1 MPNTIC
7 DLRFCFIRN
16 PFSTTQNVTSVQS
29 IKKEKLMKY
38 IYSHP
43 DDFVPINPILNIK
56 YIHHFP
62 QGKIKSLCGVK
73 NVTTH
78 DLLNDYKYL
87 ARNVKEFIAASGIK
101 LSNEVKQWVDDSEVE
116 QISPKEVVEQA
127 PQAIVTEPSDE
138 VPIGTDILPFLD
150 KGTNENVEKS
160 VRIDWNYDVSSD
172 KKLDYDE
179 VCTLCINKAKT
190 FNTKENLQ
198 DPNVIAIENK
208 RRRELLNKITRY
220 RRHREIQATFS
231 DEDISQM
238 SLDQLE
244 TFAMELETR
253 FGQLKLKD
261 VSQRILNTSG
271 RMYDMVFPRG
281 IPIGSGRHI
290 NFNGFGDGIIKE
302 MYTPATTVGLAY
314 DNIMRKHNINIS
326 DELTVITAILELAVK
341 NINITKDKSKDEDAG
356 KVDDEDEDD
365 EDEDDDEVELQEVE

>member
-1 MPNTIC
+1 
-7 DLRFCFIRN
+7 
-16 PFSTTQNVTSVQS
+16 
-29 IKKEKLMKY
+29 MKY

>member
-73 NVTTH
+73 NVATH

-87 ARNVKEFIAASGIK
+87 ARNVKEFISVSGMK
-101 LSNEVKQWVDDSEVE
+101 LSDEVKQWVNDSEVE
-116 QISPKEVVEQA
+116 QVSPKEVVEQSVA
-127 PQAIVTEPSDE
+127 PQAIVTETNEE
-138 VPIGTDILPFLD
+138 VPVGTDILPFLD
-150 KGTNENVEKS
+150 EGTNENVEKS

-179 VCTLCINKAKT
+179 VCALCINKAKT

-220 RRHREIQATFS
+220 RRHREIQAAFS

-271 RMYDMVFPRG
+271 RVYDMVFPRG
-281 IPIGSGRHI
+281 IPIGGGRHI

-341 NINITKDKSKDEDAG
+341 NINITKDKPK
-356 KVDDEDEDD
+356 DDEEDD
-365 EDEDDDEVELQEVE
+365 EEEDEEEELQDVE